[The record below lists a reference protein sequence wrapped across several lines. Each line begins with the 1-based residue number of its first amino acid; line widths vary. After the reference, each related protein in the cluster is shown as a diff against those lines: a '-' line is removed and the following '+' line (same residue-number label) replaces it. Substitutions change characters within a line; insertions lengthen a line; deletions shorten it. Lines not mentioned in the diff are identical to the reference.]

1 MGGQDD
7 DDDVAVAAV
16 VAAELSVLRFV
27 ESFVLCIAPVVEED
41 VVVVM
46 VRLGSTPRSR
56 YNTVSS

>member
-1 MGGQDD
+1 MGGHDD
-7 DDDVAVAAV
+7 DDDVAVEI
-16 VAAELSVLRFV
+16 AAEVSVLRFV
-27 ESFVLCIAPVVEED
+27 ESFGLCIVPVVEED